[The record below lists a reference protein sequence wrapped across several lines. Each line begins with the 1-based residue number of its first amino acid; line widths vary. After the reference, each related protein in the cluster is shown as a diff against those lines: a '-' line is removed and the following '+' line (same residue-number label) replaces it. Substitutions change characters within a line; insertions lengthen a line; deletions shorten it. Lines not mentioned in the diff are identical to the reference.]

1 MNPAIL
7 MPWKD
12 LELFNPKLDDID
24 IDDDQLQDFIQSF
37 IYDDTSIEQ
46 EWDLIQDQ
54 ISIIYSEKNLFD
66 DVYMFSTAAIGYYD
80 TFGNGL
86 T

>member
-1 MNPAIL
+1 ML
-7 MPWKD
+7 M
-12 LELFNPKLDDID
+12 EKLNVVD

-37 IYDDTSIEQ
+37 IYDETSIEQ
-46 EWDLIQDQ
+46 EWDLIQNQ
-54 ISIIYSEKNLFD
+54 INIIYSEKNLVD
-66 DVYMFSTAAIGYYD
+66 NIYMFSTAVIGYYD